1 MYKKNKPNC
10 SFVQNVFLI
19 VFSILAFGAN
29 AQKQNEADVPD
40 AVKAKFTEMFPDVKN
55 VKWEKEK
62 TNYEAEFDVHK
73 VEISAEFD
81 ESGAWLQ
88 TETHLDVDKLPDS
101 IKDYFAKKLPGK
113 KIAEACVISL
123 ANGSVCFEAEV
134 DNTDYIFD
142 EGGNLLSTETTYKDD
157 DADKKN

>member
-1 MYKKNKPNC
+1 MKKLVVL
-10 SFVQNVFLI
+10 FAFTLI
-19 VFSILAFGAN
+19 LNGVN

-40 AVKAKFTEMFPDVKN
+40 AVKAKFAEMFPDVKN
-55 VKWEKEK
+55 IKWEKEK
-62 TNYEAEFDVHK
+62 TNYEAEFEVQK
-73 VEISAEFD
+73 VETSAEFD

-88 TETHLDVDKLPDS
+88 TETHLDADKLPDS

-113 KIAEACVISL
+113 KIAEASVVSL

-134 DNTDYIFD
+134 ENTDYIFD
-142 EGGNLLSTETTYKDD
+142 EGGNLLNTEAKDKED